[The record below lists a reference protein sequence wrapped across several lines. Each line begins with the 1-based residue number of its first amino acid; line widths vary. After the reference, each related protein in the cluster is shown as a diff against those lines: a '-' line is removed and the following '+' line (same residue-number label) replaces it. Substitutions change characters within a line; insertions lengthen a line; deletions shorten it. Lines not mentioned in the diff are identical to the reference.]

1 MRTPLLVALL
11 AATALIPG
19 AAIAQRM
26 ERSDSDD
33 RRSQVEARAE
43 RRADRA
49 QQPRAEQARAEQPR
63 AEQPR
68 FEQPRAEQSRVEQRR
83 DRGDRPDGGG
93 WNRGA
98 RPDDAGDRRQ
108 RDSGQTRQPP
118 VQQQLTPPQ
127 QPQPQ
132 FNSDRNRDGRPDGR
146 GNTGQWRGG
155 RGGDAQPV
163 TIDRRADG
171 TRNDWRGNDSRG
183 SDGRG
188 GDGRGGGVRGN
199 DDRGGDWRNTGTV
212 GNDRRGNDW
221 RGNTGRNDNRFAD
234 RGRNDRGA
242 WNRDWRRD
250 GRYDWNSRRQYN
262 RNAFHL
268 PRYYAPRDWN
278 YGYRRLNIGFTL
290 TAALFGNNYWIE
302 DPYYYGL
309 PEAYGPYRWV
319 RYYNDALLVD
329 VYSGQVVDTVYDIFW

>member
-11 AATALIPG
+11 AATALIP
-19 AAIAQRM
+19 AAASAQRM
-26 ERSDSDD
+26 GRAESDD
-33 RRSQVEARAE
+33 RQARVEARAE
-43 RRADRA
+43 RRAERA
-49 QQPRAEQARAEQPR
+49 QQPRAEQPR
-63 AEQPR
+63 PEQPR
-68 FEQPRAEQSRVEQRR
+68 FEQPRAEQPRVEQPRVEQPRAEPSR
-83 DRGDRPDGGG
+83 DRGNRSDGGSG

-98 RPDDAGDRRQ
+98 RPDDGGDRRQ
-108 RDSGQTRQPP
+108 RDFVQNRQPQ
-118 VQQQLTPPQ
+118 VQQQLTPLQ
-127 QPQPQ
+127 QPQAQ
-132 FNSDRNRDGRPDGR
+132 SGNDRNRDGRPDGR
-146 GNTGQWRGG
+146 GGSGQWRGD
-155 RGGDAQPV
+155 RGGNGQQV
-163 TIDRRADG
+163 TIDRRTD
-171 TRNDWRGNDSRG
+171 TVRNDGIRNDG
-183 SDGRG
+183 GR
-188 GDGRGGGVRGN
+188 N
-199 DDRGGDWRNTGTV
+199 DWRNTGTV
-212 GNDRRGNDW
+212 SNDRRGNDW
-221 RGNTGRNDNRFAD
+221 RGNGGRNDNRFAD
-234 RGRNDRGA
+234 RGRNDRGT

-268 PRYYAPRDWN
+268 PRYYAPRGWN

>member
-11 AATALIPG
+11 AATALIP
-19 AAIAQRM
+19 AAASAQRM
-26 ERSDSDD
+26 ERADGDD
-33 RRSQVEARAE
+33 RQARVEARAE
-43 RRADRA
+43 RRAERA
-49 QQPRAEQARAEQPR
+49 QQPR

-68 FEQPRAEQSRVEQRR
+68 FEQPRAEQPRLEQPRAEQAR
-83 DRGDRPDGGG
+83 DRGNRPDGGGG

-98 RPDDAGDRRQ
+98 RPDDGGDRRQ
-108 RDSGQTRQPP
+108 RDFGQNRQPP
-118 VQQQLTPPQ
+118 VVQQIAPPQ

-132 FNSDRNRDGRPDGR
+132 FGNDRNRDGRPDGR
-146 GNTGQWRGG
+146 GGNGQWRGD
-155 RGGDAQPV
+155 RGGNGQSV
-163 TIDRRADG
+163 TADRRNDG
-171 TRNDWRGNDSRG
+171 RRNDWRGD
-183 SDGRG
+183 DGRG
-188 GDGRGGGVRGN
+188 N
-199 DDRGGDWRNTGTV
+199 DWRNNNTISS
-212 GNDRRGNDW
+212 DRRGNDW

-268 PRYYAPRDWN
+268 PRYYAPRGWN

-290 TAALFGNNYWIE
+290 TASLFGNNYWIE

-329 VYSGQVVDTVYDIFW
+329 IYSGQVVDTVYDIFW